1 MALTVL
7 YELNFLD
14 SGHLGSFL
22 NHKPEFLS
30 PDLFY
35 QAPPRGGSGM
45 GEEEGEEEVNWRNPP
60 AGLSMREVPPLL
72 ASTAANPVEPLSVRP
87 ELFPFYFF
95 KEGSP

>member
-1 MALTVL
+1 
-7 YELNFLD
+7 
-14 SGHLGSFL
+14 
-22 NHKPEFLS
+22 
-30 PDLFY
+30 
-35 QAPPRGGSGM
+35 M